1 MRIHY
6 HGHSTFS
13 VSHADHR
20 VMIDPFLTDNPR
32 ADVKVDAFDK
42 LDAVLLT
49 HGHFDHVADVEAI
62 VERTGALVVSNFEIV
77 THFGNKGLDGHPM
90 HIGGGRTFP
99 FGHVKWTI
107 AHHGSTGADGE
118 ALGNPMGVVLTMGDK
133 KLYHAG
139 DTALFMDMQLIG
151 EMYGPLDVAIL
162 PIGDNFTM
170 GIDDAVKAAEFLG
183 AGLYVPMHFDTWP
196 PIEVDAGDFIRKLE
210 QDGRRGRLMQP
221 GDELEV

>member
-1 MRIHY
+1 MKIHY

-13 VSHADHR
+13 ITSGEQR
-20 VMIDPFLTDNPR
+20 VMIDPFLADNPR
-32 ADVKVDAFDK
+32 ADVGVDHFDK

-49 HGHFDHVADVEAI
+49 HGHFDHIADVEAI

-77 THFGNKGLDGHPM
+77 SHFEKKGLKGHPM
-90 HIGGGRTFP
+90 HIGGGRSFP

-107 AHHGSTGADGE
+107 AHHGSTGANGE
-118 ALGNPMGVVLTMGDK
+118 PLGNPMGLVLTMGDK

-151 EMYGPLDVAIL
+151 ELYGPLDVAIL

-170 GIDDAVKAAEFLG
+170 GITDAVKAAEFLD

-196 PIEVDAGDFIRKLE
+196 PIEVDAPDFIRRLE
-210 QDGRRGRLMQP
+210 
-221 GDELEV
+221 ELDL